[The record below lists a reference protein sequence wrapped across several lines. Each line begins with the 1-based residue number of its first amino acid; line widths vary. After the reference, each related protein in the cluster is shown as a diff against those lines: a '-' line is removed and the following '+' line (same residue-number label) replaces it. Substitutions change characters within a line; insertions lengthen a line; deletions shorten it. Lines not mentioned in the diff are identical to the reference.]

1 MQEKLHT
8 GELYLPTDEA
18 LVAKQTACLELLYEF
33 NQTCPSEQAKRQA
46 LLQKMF
52 GKIGPN
58 CYLEPPF
65 HANFGGK
72 HCYFGDHIY
81 ANFNLTVVDDTHTMW
96 VITPCLVLT

>member
-65 HANFGGK
+65 HANLAVS
-72 HCYFGDHIY
+72 I
-81 ANFNLTVVDDTHTMW
+81 
-96 VITPCLVLT
+96 VILETTSMPISI

>member
-1 MQEKLHT
+1 
-8 GELYLPTDEA
+8 
-18 LVAKQTACLELLYEF
+18 
-33 NQTCPSEQAKRQA
+33 
-46 LLQKMF
+46 MF

-81 ANFNLTVVDDTHTMW
+81 ANFNLTVVDDTHIYVGDHTMFGPNVTLATAGHPILPELRKQTINTIKRSISVKLLARRW
-96 VITPCLVLT
+96 GDRFTRCFDRR